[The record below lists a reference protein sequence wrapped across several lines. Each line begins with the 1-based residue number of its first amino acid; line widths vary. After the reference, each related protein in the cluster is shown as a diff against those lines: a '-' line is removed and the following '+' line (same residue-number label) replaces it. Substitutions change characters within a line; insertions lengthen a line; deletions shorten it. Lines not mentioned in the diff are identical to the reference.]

1 LLGCGDLISLFWAT
15 LFAAFY
21 SEVMARVRRCPAIG
35 YLIVAIFP
43 LIPGAGVYYTMNYA
57 VQGNMDMFITKGM
70 HTAAEA
76 GIMAVAILLAVTAV
90 RMWLAWV
97 NSRKKN

>member
-1 LLGCGDLISLFWAT
+1 MSFFWAT
-15 LFAAFY
+15 LFAGFY
-21 SEVMARVRRCPAIG
+21 SEIMARIRRCPAIA
-35 YLIVAIFP
+35 YLVVSIFP

-90 RMWLAWV
+90 RLWLSWL
-97 NSRKKN
+97 NSRKKK